1 LSSEKKKAK
10 NPKEPEVE
18 TIETKTTAEE
28 SAAESKEPKAAG
40 TEEAKTPDPS
50 KEYEEKLAQLN
61 DRYLRLAAEYDNY
74 RKRTKSEL
82 ESVYSEAYSSAVLNF
97 LPVFDNLN
105 RAVLCEDKEGLAAG
119 LNLVI
124 KQISEICQKLGIEE
138 IAAEGMEF
146 DPNLHNAVLHTEDDS
161 FGANAVAEVL
171 QKGYMLKGKV
181 IRHAMVKV
189 AN

>member
-10 NPKEPEVE
+10 NSKGPE
-18 TIETKTTAEE
+18 AE
-28 SAAESKEPKAAG
+28 AAEVKTGADAQTEQTAEPKAAESG
-40 TEEAKTPDPS
+40 EANAPDPTR
-50 KEYEEKLAQLN
+50 EYEEKLAQLN

-105 RAVLCEDKEGLAAG
+105 RAVLCEDKEGLSAG

-124 KQISEICQKLGIEE
+124 KQISDVCLWLGIEE

-146 DPNLHNAVLHTEDDS
+146 DPNLHNAVLHTEDEAL
-161 FGANAVAEVL
+161 GANTVAEVL
-171 QKGYMLKGKV
+171 QKGYKLNGKV